1 MFKLG
6 EYLDESVAKDIA
18 KYLQDAGMKV
28 DIKTTTH
35 SQIDTYDYLEGRV
48 SELKDKINE
57 TEFQKYERY
66 LNALRAVLA
75 NGATSENFR
84 EMFQIEL
91 NPAVNEKKMQLQEM
105 IEEALSEDDL
115 FEGVLERDTP
125 TFATIMA
132 KLFEISLAESFA
144 DSVLLC
150 NEINIGED
158 VGERLDD
165 PILQVPYDPEDYDDE
180 NPSSWARTN
189 TVLTFQ
195 PWTEVYID
203 EFSATLAEEL
213 DEVFKEE
220 YDEEFFNIDYL
231 AEVIFNLMESS
242 SGKMDMETFTEKCE
256 IQMEHKGN
264 TLTVTGRNAAS
275 NIARSL
281 EKNGVIRVKGN
292 SVKWKR

>member
-91 NPAVNEKKMQLQEM
+91 NPAVNEKKTQLQEM

-115 FEGVLERDTP
+115 SEEVQERDTP
-125 TFATIMA
+125 TVATIMA
-132 KLFEISLAESFA
+132 ELFEISLAESFV

-158 VGERLDD
+158 MGERLDD
-165 PILQVPYDPEDYDDE
+165 PILRVPYDPEDYDDE
-180 NPSSWARTN
+180 TPSSWARTT

-195 PWTEVYID
+195 SWTEVYID

-242 SGKMDMETFTEKCE
+242 SGKMDMETFSEKCE

-264 TLTVTGRNAAS
+264 ILAVTGRNAAS